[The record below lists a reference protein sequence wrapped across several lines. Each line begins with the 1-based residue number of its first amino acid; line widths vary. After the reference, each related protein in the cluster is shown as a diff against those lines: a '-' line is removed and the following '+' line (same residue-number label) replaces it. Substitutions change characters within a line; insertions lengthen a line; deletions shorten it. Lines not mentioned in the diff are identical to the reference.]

1 MSRSKTH
8 NNEEQD
14 VTSPKRLLIGAS
26 QAMRDLYMEI
36 RVAAGADITVLITG
50 ESGVGKE
57 LVSREIHLHSARAGG
72 PFLAV
77 NSAALTESLLE
88 SRLFGHLKGA
98 FTGAVASQ
106 IGLFEAARGGS
117 ILFDEIGDMPMNLQ
131 GSLLRVLQERTIL
144 PLGSHTERRV
154 DVRIIAATNKDL
166 EKEIE
171 EGRFREDLYYRLNQF
186 PIRAPAL
193 REHPSDI
200 PLLVRRFL
208 GPVEIEEEA
217 LELLCGNHWRG
228 NVRELK
234 ATVEVLALRAA
245 AKGARMITADQAR
258 GAIRPRE
265 GITVEV
271 KSVDRRSQERSD
283 VITYAGALREGDS
296 FDVHF
301 SKLKLAVYE
310 DLLKST
316 GSHLKAAEWLRLDP
330 KTLHHR
336 IKRLQHA
343 ASRSMPE

>member
-88 SRLFGHLKGA
+88 SLLFGHLKGA
-98 FTGAVASQ
+98 FTGAIASQ

-117 ILFDEIGDMPMNLQ
+117 ILFDEIGDMPTNLQ

-200 PLLVRRFL
+200 PLLVRCFL

-245 AKGARMITADQAR
+245 AKGARVITADQAR

-265 GITVEV
+265 EISAEGATADAHSE
-271 KSVDRRSQERSD
+271 KRQD
-283 VITYAGALREGDS
+283 VIKYAGEMRIGESIEERLNLE
-296 FDVHF
+296 
-301 SKLKLAVYE
+301 KLAFYE
-310 DLLKST
+310 DVVRAA
-316 GSHLKAAEWLRLDP
+316 GGRAQAAELMGVTYSTLYHRMERLLRRVESD
-330 KTLHHR
+330 
-336 IKRLQHA
+336 
-343 ASRSMPE
+343 